1 MLVDN
6 EVVKKFDGEERYDKK
21 AMASSLYDI
30 SFKGATCSLLE
41 MQQSEG
47 CGDCILKA
55 ICKRID
61 EVVEEFT
68 ENTTIIK
75 ESFSFGE

>member
-21 AMASSLYDI
+21 AIASSLYDM

-41 MQQSEG
+41 MQQSED

-68 ENTTIIK
+68 EKTTIVK